1 MVKSCA
7 GCKTVRH
14 GTFQLTSDFAGGCKG
29 HHRHHRLIGRR
40 ARGTGWHSSL
50 LVSCELLGL
59 FFRGSGNSI
68 MAISAFFIPV
78 GRGASETLSVRR
90 SASGVTSRTSMVIVV
105 MYVRIFEWRD
115 GSRQRT
121 LNKTGLLVRF
131 ADQLSLERWREK
143 VV

>member
-1 MVKSCA
+1 MKSWQAARRFAIVLFNSQAILQVVAKAIIAIIGSLGGGPVEQVGIPLACLL
-7 GCKTVRH
+7 R
-14 GTFQLTSDFAGGCKG
+14 TSWF
-29 HHRHHRLIGRR
+29 
-40 ARGTGWHSSL
+40 
-50 LVSCELLGL
+50 VV
-59 FFRGSGNSI
+59 RGSGNSI

-105 MYVRIFEWRD
+105 IYVRIFEWRD